1 MCVHSSLK
9 TMAGRALSLM
19 RSRDFRTQVPQH
31 AGNNDQCGK
40 QDKNVQPLAVE
51 YPADYKR
58 GQDVTLLEMQ
68 EHTRMLP
75 TSERGNWIAAIQNI
89 MPKVDSVIVSFL
101 VAIMVMA

>member
-1 MCVHSSLK
+1 
-9 TMAGRALSLM
+9 
-19 RSRDFRTQVPQH
+19 
-31 AGNNDQCGK
+31 
-40 QDKNVQPLAVE
+40 
-51 YPADYKR
+51 
-58 GQDVTLLEMQ
+58 MQ